1 MFIRGAD
8 DGQPYL
14 ISKNFSSLLPV
25 SFWRSFVFLRQTFER
40 LLYNKICWKYHTIL
54 QVEEKRNSLKLICFC
69 RQIASQWQRNGFG
82 G

>member
-14 ISKNFSSLLPV
+14 ISENFSSLLPV
-25 SFWRSFVFLRQTFER
+25 SFWRSFFFFLRQTFER

-54 QVEEKRNSLKLICFC
+54 QVEKKKKFAKTNLFL
-69 RQIASQWQRNGFG
+69 
-82 G
+82 